1 MKKISIVV
9 ENNSYYIVDNNK
21 EDFWKL
27 RGDNFGERY
36 WKRFYRHPYIVNILV
51 KKKHNKRKLE
61 IFWKKNTEDNFNIK
75 ILKMLIIE
83 KEEIEKRL
91 EYEAKK
97 YENNVQTDLYK
108 K

>member
-51 KKKHNKRKLE
+51 KKKLFTKGLVLL
-61 IFWKKNTEDNFNIK
+61 IFWLVENI
-75 ILKMLIIE
+75 IQL
-83 KEEIEKRL
+83 
-91 EYEAKK
+91 A
-97 YENNVQTDLYK
+97 
-108 K
+108 